1 MKTKL
6 AVFFGGRSVEHDVSI
21 VTGLQAIEHV
31 NLEKYAVIP
40 VYLARNGAW
49 YIGEKLL
56 DVSIFQEF
64 EKHEAEVTQVR
75 LSTVPGEGLLTDK
88 GALAV
93 DVALLCMHGLHGE
106 DGTLQGLL
114 ELADIPYTSPSV
126 GGSAAGMDKAL
137 MKKVF
142 AGCGFPMMPSID
154 VTRHAYQ
161 MADEQWLAK
170 MEALGYPLYVKP
182 ANLGS
187 SIGISRVE
195 NRDALKDAIDLAFA
209 YDRKVVVEKGV
220 ADAMEINCSVLG
232 IADDCRA
239 SLCEKP
245 LGWKDFLTF
254 EDKYLR
260 GGKGKNAATRQIPAP
275 IEETMTDRIQ
285 TLAKQIFTEMDCK
298 GVVRID
304 FLVDNQTGE
313 LYVNEINTIPGS
325 MAFYLWEPCGLSYE
339 ALIDELVGIAKCAAE
354 EKKKNSYAYDSAILQ
369 KVRSGGAKG
378 IKGSKGTK

>member
-31 NLEKYAVIP
+31 NQEKYEVIP

-49 YIGEKLL
+49 YTGNKLL

-64 EKHEAEVTQVR
+64 EKHESEVQQVR
-75 LSTVPGEGLLTDK
+75 LSTVPGEGLLTEAEPLK
-88 GALAV
+88 I
-93 DVALLCMHGLHGE
+93 DVAVLCMHGLHGE

-142 AGCGFPMMPSID
+142 AGCGFPMMPYVD
-154 VTRHAYQ
+154 FTRHAYQ
-161 MADEQWLAK
+161 TQTDEVIAK
-170 MEALGYPLYVKP
+170 AEQLGYPLYVKP

-195 NRDALKDAIDLAFA
+195 NQEELKQAIDLAFA
-209 YDRKVVVEKGV
+209 YDRKIVVEKGV

-232 IADDCRA
+232 LGDDCRA

-275 IEETMTDRIQ
+275 IGEEMTNQIQ

-304 FLVDNQTGE
+304 FLVDNQTGA

-325 MAFYLWEPCGLSYE
+325 MAFYLWEPCGISYA
-339 ALIDELVGIAKCAAE
+339 ALIDELVDIAIKAAE

-369 KVRSGGAKG
+369 KVRSGGTKG
-378 IKGSKGTK
+378 VKGSKGIK